1 LRTVAF
7 DWDGKAVHVS
17 EDGILEHVY
26 DEPDQFV
33 LLARFLE
40 PTQFVT
46 ESTIESYDPDRRR
59 QTIEGFASAGHDLRT
74 ISPRLTGWWR
84 AERGLPKSNAQDAVA
99 IYHIATNGRTHLK
112 RPSLDVDE
120 AWTVLREEAEYEIMV
135 LRRSGRK
142 DLLWERLVERLP
154 RFRDLTPIRQ
164 RALGAGGNYSKS
176 ILPAVYVAATYTRN
190 NIKAWERLMG
200 LYGAGKNSQFR
211 SDVYNWG
218 LAPKLTKVPVPGQTT
233 ATGRPKMRV
242 KTPIE
247 IEGMT
252 KSDYRRELRWLYR
265 QVRRLEI
272 HNKEDV

>member
-1 LRTVAF
+1 LRTVAV
-7 DWDGKAVHVS
+7 DWDGKAVHIS

-26 DEPDQFV
+26 DLPDQFV
-33 LLARFLE
+33 LLSQTTE
-40 PTQFVT
+40 PTRFVT
-46 ESTIESYDPDRRR
+46 ESTIESYDPERR
-59 QTIEGFASAGHDLRT
+59 QATIVAFADAGHDLRT

-84 AERGLPKSNAQDAVA
+84 AERGLLKSNAQDAVA

-112 RPSLDVDE
+112 RPSLYVDE
-120 AWTVLREEAEYEIMV
+120 AWIALRDEAEYEIMV

-142 DLLWERLVERLP
+142 DQLWEALVEQLP
-154 RFRDLTPIRQ
+154 PFKSLTPIRQ

-176 ILPAVYVAATYTRN
+176 ILPAVYVAATYTRD

-211 SDVYNWG
+211 SDVFNWG

-233 ATGRPKMRV
+233 ATGRQKMTV

-265 QVRRLEI
+265 QVWNLEI
-272 HNKEDV
+272 HDKEDA